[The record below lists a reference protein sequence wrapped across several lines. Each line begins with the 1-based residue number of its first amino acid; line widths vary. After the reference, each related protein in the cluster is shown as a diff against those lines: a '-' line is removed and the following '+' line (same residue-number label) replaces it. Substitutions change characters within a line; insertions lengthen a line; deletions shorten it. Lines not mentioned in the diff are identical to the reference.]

1 MEENQW
7 TPIENNGKLM
17 KIVRKTMKNKD
28 ANPDPPKKLHPPSK
42 KSKLISSPFYSILFY
57 SNSVLFCSVVFCLM
71 LILFYSLPFLILIL
85 IVMICNDG
93 NCNSNS
99 ILA

>member
-1 MEENQW
+1 MDTHRKQWKIDENRSK
-7 TPIENNGKLM
+7 NNEKQG
-17 KIVRKTMKNKD
+17 RQ
-28 ANPDPPKKLHPPSK
+28 PRPPKKLHPPSK